1 MNNYLKL
8 FIFSSV
14 VVGAYFGLLASGFG
28 QFIHSTAIAA
38 IIFYSLQSMLLLW
51 AEGIFVNND
60 GQNFVLFV
68 IGSISFRLLTSLLVA
83 ITYLVVIGEENTSF
97 IMTFFALYLLFLGF
111 ELFMLM
117 TNLRS
122 NSKSVQ
128 IDG

>member
-8 FIFSSV
+8 FIFSAV
-14 VVGAYFGLLASGFG
+14 VVGAYFGLQASGFG
-28 QFIHSTAIAA
+28 QYIHSTAIGA
-38 IIFYSLQSMLLLW
+38 IIFYSLQSLLLLW
-51 AEGIFVNND
+51 AESIFVNND

-83 ITYLVVIGEENTSF
+83 ITYLVAIGEENTSF

-111 ELFMLM
+111 ELFTLM

>member
-8 FIFSSV
+8 FIFSAV
-14 VVGAYFGLLASGFG
+14 VVGAYFALMASDFG
-28 QFIHSTAIAA
+28 QYIHSTAIAA
-38 IIFYSLQSMLLLW
+38 IIFYSLQSLLLLW
-51 AEGIFVNND
+51 AEGNFVNND

-83 ITYLVVIGEENTSF
+83 ITYLVAIGEENTSF

-111 ELFMLM
+111 ELFTHM

>member
-8 FIFSSV
+8 FIFSAV
-14 VVGAYFGLLASGFG
+14 VVGAYFALKASGFG
-28 QFIHSTAIAA
+28 QYIHSTAIAA
-38 IIFYSLQSMLLLW
+38 IIFYSLQSLLLLW
-51 AEGIFVNND
+51 AESNFVNNN